1 MDNEK
6 MFNLMEKMYSEFTEF
21 KSEVKGIKSEVTG
34 INSKVNDLKTEVS
47 DIKKTVIK
55 IENDHGQK
63 LDALFDG
70 YKQNSEKLNKI
81 EEEVKKHEE
90 VIIRRVK

>member
-6 MFNLMEKMYSEFTEF
+6 IFNLMEKMYSEFTEF
-21 KSEVKGIKSEVTG
+21 KSEVKDLKTEVKG
-34 INSKVNDLKTEVS
+34 LKTEVS

-70 YKQNSEKLNKI
+70 YKQNSEKLNEI